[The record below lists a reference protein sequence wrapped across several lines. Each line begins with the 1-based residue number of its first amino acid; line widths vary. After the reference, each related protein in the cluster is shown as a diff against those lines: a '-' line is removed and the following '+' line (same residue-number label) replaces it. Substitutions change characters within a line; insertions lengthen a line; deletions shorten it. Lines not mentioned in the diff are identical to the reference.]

1 MANLLDYLD
10 WRGDLTLAQLA
21 DRFDR
26 IYVPA
31 ADYDAAAAQLGSQF
45 DADTRLVSITGQA
58 TGTGSY
64 MLVQ

>member
-1 MANLLDYLD
+1 MTEIQC
-10 WRGDLTLAQLA
+10 LTLAQLA
-21 DRFDR
+21 DLFDR

-31 ADYDAAAAQLGSQF
+31 ADYDAAAAQLDSQF